1 MAARPDGADEPRV
14 EGASTTAQG
23 AATATE
29 ASAGAAHASDAAKE
43 AAAASARHSDRVI
56 EVIAVILL
64 GAGSLLAAWTGYQA
78 ARWNSVQ
85 AADYVKGSGLRVES
99 AKASTQAG
107 QDRLYDSQVFSQWLN
122 ADEAGNTRLAAIY
135 ERRFRPE
142 FRVAF
147 QAWLK
152 TDPFNDPNA
161 PAGPLFMAE
170 YVDAS
175 AQKADGLE
183 AQAATL
189 IQAGQD
195 ANETS
200 DRYVLHAVIFATVL
214 FLAAIADRFRW
225 RPARV
230 SVLIIGMAVLGFG
243 LVGLA
248 QLPIR

>member
-29 ASAGAAHASDAAKE
+29 ASARAAHASDAAKE

-122 ADEAGNTRLAAIY
+122 ANDAGDTRLAAIY

-161 PAGPLFMAE
+161 PPGPLFMAE

-175 AQKADGLE
+175 TQKADSLE
-183 AQAATL
+183 AQATTL
-189 IQAGQD
+189 IQTGQ
-195 ANETS
+195 APT
-200 DRYVLHAVIFATVL
+200 
-214 FLAAIADRFRW
+214 
-225 RPARV
+225 RPATATCSTPSSSPRSCSSPRSPTV
-230 SVLIIGMAVLGFG
+230 SGGARRGS
-243 LVGLA
+243 A
-248 QLPIR
+248 S